1 LPQLLGKINL
11 NMKVKSDLCDA
22 VKSMP
27 LDFEVQLKTLV
38 HLVEGSDIC
47 DEKENTGTI
56 GHD

>member
-1 LPQLLGKINL
+1 L